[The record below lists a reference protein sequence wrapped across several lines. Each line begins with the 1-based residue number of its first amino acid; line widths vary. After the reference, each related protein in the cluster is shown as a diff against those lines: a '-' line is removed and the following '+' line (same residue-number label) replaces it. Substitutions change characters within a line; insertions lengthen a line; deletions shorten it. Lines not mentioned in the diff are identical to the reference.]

1 MAILNRMI
9 GSALGVLFGLGACL
23 PVLAATEIGTTAI
36 AKNKVTGSLE
46 KQLRRL
52 KAGDGV
58 YLNEMIATGTKGKAQ
73 LIFKDETALT
83 IGPRTEVTLTTF
95 VYDPNPNKGKVVV
108 SVVKGVFRFIS
119 GSLPKKAY
127 KIKTPMATM
136 GIRGTIIEAQIRG
149 GWLIVSVYEGGV
161 DLCNRKGRCVFLKAG
176 TYAITDGSKLT
187 GAKKLV
193 VNGEA
198 VFGDVL
204 DPLLTLFL
212 GSPVGLLNRP
222 IPAVL
227 PGAPQ
232 PPAPPGA
239 PPPPPGA
246 PPPPV
251 IQPPP
256 PVVPPPPAP
265 SPTAGFP
272 PILTGSGSLPPGLA
286 RGGSLPTGFQQTR
299 DPVTMLPPGLQKNG
313 KIPPGQAKK

>member
-36 AKNKVTGSLE
+36 AENKVTGSLE

-58 YLNEMIATGTKGKAQ
+58 HLDEMIATGAKGKAQ

-83 IGPRTEVTLTTF
+83 IGPRSEVTLTTF
-95 VYDPNPNKGKVVV
+95 VYDPDPNKGKVVV
-108 SVVKGVFRFIS
+108 SAAKGVFRFIT
-119 GSLPKKAY
+119 GSLSKKAY
-127 KIKTPMATM
+127 KIETPMATM
-136 GIRGTIIEAQIRG
+136 GIRGTIVEAQIRG

-161 DLCNRKGRCVFLKAG
+161 DLCNRGGRCVFLKAG

-204 DPLLTLFL
+204 DPLLALFL

-227 PGAPQ
+227 PGT
-232 PPAPPGA
+232 

-246 PPPPV
+246 PPPPAPPGA
-251 IQPPP
+251 PPP

-265 SPTAGFP
+265 PPTAGFP
-272 PILTGSGSLPPGLA
+272 PILTGSGSVPPGLQ
-286 RGGSLPTGFQQTR
+286 RGGSLPPGLVNNR
-299 DPVTMLPPGLQKNG
+299 DPVTLQPPGLRKNG
-313 KIPPGQAKK
+313 KIPPGKAKRR